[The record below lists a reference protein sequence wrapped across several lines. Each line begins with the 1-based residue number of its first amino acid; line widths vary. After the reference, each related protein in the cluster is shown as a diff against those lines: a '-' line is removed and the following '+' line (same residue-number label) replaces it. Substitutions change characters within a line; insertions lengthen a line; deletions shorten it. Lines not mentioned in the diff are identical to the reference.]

1 MAKPTKRKRSK
12 SADAEARI
20 VASEVILRAT
30 AINYALVAA
39 LDPSDPLWRRCWLE
53 LRCAAIGRVAEVDAS
68 GKPPKGHPPPP
79 GVKPSV
85 TPSRAGP
92 MRIRGHGQA
101 HQEEALGV

>member
-12 SADAEARI
+12 SEDAEGRI

-53 LRCAAIGRVAEVDAS
+53 LRCAAIGMVAAIEKA
-68 GKPPKGHPPPP
+68 GPPKGHPP
-79 GVKPSV
+79 
-85 TPSRAGP
+85 SRALASRRSAP
-92 MRIRGHGQA
+92 PPTVRRLRRRA
-101 HQEEALGV
+101 AL